1 MIYNVCVIIFSEVSA
16 MKKTLKSVICCI
28 LSCLMIFS
36 SSALAFAADGETTPV
51 IVVNDIN
58 CNPIV
63 TDSDEVVFDFSSLN
77 MPNYFMKPFSE
88 DIYEVFKPD
97 NLKSFVG
104 EDGQIDFL
112 GAAMAILGAVGITDD
127 VLDLVAKVT
136 TIYGEISGVIDFKN
150 LDKID
155 YAQVKALIDKYID
168 EYNAKKQAFIDS
180 VKALAMNPDGTPAD
194 DTLGAGE
201 YPKAVSRYSSD
212 ELFELRTSELLTG
225 VADSIGEENTY
236 LFLYDWRL
244 DPLENAAKLNEF
256 VKNVKSNSGSDKV
269 RMLSEGYGSLIA
281 TAYFSQYASE
291 AASDIDN
298 YVSVSS
304 SFLGSSIF
312 GDLYCGELM
321 SNESDINVR
330 TSAVIRYIND
340 RSDNPITFGIGWLV
354 SYILNREWEMQSFTY
369 DYTKLLQEYAQTYIY
384 GEFSALFE
392 NAPGLWALVPEDR
405 YQDAVAYTFGSA
417 DKANADLMAKTD
429 AFKAIQA
436 TGGDSLVKA
445 QKNGVN
451 VHVVALW
458 DIQILPVGET
468 NAVQSDGL
476 IDTYSQSYGA
486 SCIDINALQE
496 ARLVVQERDNDHD
509 HLSDTFKT
517 QDPRFTIAGIG
528 HFIDASVCALP
539 ENTWFIANM
548 KHNTF
553 NSESN
558 TMQFILWLLE
568 SGTQRTVWDN
578 NKYPQFLSIN
588 RYIGTGGTLRID
600 DGNGSLT
607 PGAFLLGDIDLDGK
621 VTAYDSLLADKI
633 ASGELTFEEGSL
645 PLKNGDVDGDGEVT
659 EKDADLIINISAG
672 LNSEFTSGVDITIPE
687 ANTENLRIAN
697 ATIRTVTTYNAVADT
712 MTLKLYAKNVQDE
725 STANLVINYDENMF
739 DFKSCEVK
747 DAASGVVV
755 AGKPEGIDGVITCA
769 YKFIGDV
776 ADEDFD
782 DNNEMLLA
790 TYNFDVKK
798 TVGETVIKAG
808 STFMTE
814 SGEKVYCTGAK
825 TEIKKEFFYL
835 LGDVNGD
842 HNVTTLDARYVLRMA
857 ARLEA
862 TPEELFAVA
871 DVNHDGKITPADA
884 RMILRVAARLDHF
897 DDSAES
903 GNIRVAE
910 SVDI

>member
-1 MIYNVCVIIFSEVSA
+1 

-36 SSALAFAADGETTPV
+36 SSALAFAADGEVTPV

-63 TDSDEVVFDFSSLN
+63 SDSDEVVFDFSSLQ

-104 EDGQIDFL
+104 DDGQIDFL

-127 VLDLVAKVT
+127 VLDLVAKAT
-136 TIYGEISGVIDFKN
+136 TIYGEISSVIDFKN

-155 YAQVKALIDKYID
+155 YAQVKALIEKYID

-180 VKALAMNPDGTPAD
+180 VKAIAMNPDGTSAD

-201 YPKAVSRYSSD
+201 YPRAVSRYSSD

-225 VADSIGEENTY
+225 VSDSIGEENTY

-256 VKNVKSNSGSDKV
+256 VKNVKSRSGSDKV

-281 TAYFSQYASE
+281 TSYFSQYASD

-304 SFLGSSIF
+304 SFLGSSVF
-312 GDLYCGELM
+312 GDIYCGELM
-321 SNESDINVR
+321 NNTSDINVR

-369 DYTKLLQEYAQTYIY
+369 DYTEMLQEYASKYIY
-384 GEFSALFE
+384 GEFSSLFE

-405 YQDAVAYTFGSA
+405 YQDAVAFTFGSA

-429 AFKAIQA
+429 AFKELQSA
-436 TGGDSLVKA
+436 GGDSLVNA
-445 QKNGVN
+445 QKNGVK

-458 DIQILPVGET
+458 DVQILPVGET
-468 NAVQSDGL
+468 NAVQSDGF

-486 SCIDINALQE
+486 SCIDINSLQK
-496 ARLVVQERDNDHD
+496 ARQVVQERDNDHD

-553 NSESN
+553 NSQSN

-568 SGTQRTVWDN
+568 TDAQHTVWDN

-588 RYIGTGGTLRID
+588 RYIGTGGTLRTD
-600 DGNGSLT
+600 DGNSSLT

-687 ANTENLRIAN
+687 NNTENLRTAK

-712 MTLKLYAKNVQDE
+712 MTLQLYAKNVQDE
-725 STANLVINYDENMF
+725 STANLVINYDGNMF

-747 DAASGVVV
+747 QATSGVIV
-755 AGKPEGIDGVITCA
+755 AGKPEDIDGVVTCA
-769 YKFIGDV
+769 YKFIDDV

-782 DNNEMLLA
+782 GNGEMLLA

-862 TPEELFAVA
+862 TPDDLLPVA

-903 GNIRVAE
+903 GNIRVAD

>member
-1 MIYNVCVIIFSEVSA
+1 MIYNVCVIIFLEVSA

-36 SSALAFAADGETTPV
+36 SSALAFAADGEVTPV

-63 TDSDEVVFDFSSLN
+63 SDSDEVVFDFSSLQ

-104 EDGQIDFL
+104 DDGQIDFL

-127 VLDLVAKVT
+127 VLDLVAKAT
-136 TIYGEISGVIDFKN
+136 TIYGEISSVIDFKN

-155 YAQVKALIDKYID
+155 YAQVKALIEKYID

-180 VKALAMNPDGTPAD
+180 VKAIAMNPDGTSAD

-201 YPKAVSRYSSD
+201 YPRAVSRYSSD

-225 VADSIGEENTY
+225 VSDSIGEENTY

-256 VKNVKSNSGSDKV
+256 VKNVKSLSGSDKV

-281 TAYFSQYASE
+281 TSYFSQYASD

-304 SFLGSSIF
+304 SFLGSSVF
-312 GDLYCGELM
+312 GDIYCGELM
-321 SNESDINVR
+321 NNTSDINVR

-369 DYTKLLQEYAQTYIY
+369 DYTEMLQEYASKYIY
-384 GEFSALFE
+384 DEFSSLFK

-405 YQDAVAYTFGSA
+405 YQDAVAFTFGSA

-429 AFKAIQA
+429 AFKELQSA
-436 TGGDSLVKA
+436 GGDSLVKA
-445 QKNGVN
+445 QKNGVK

-458 DIQILPVGET
+458 DVQILPVGET
-468 NAVQSDGL
+468 NAVQSDGFT
-476 IDTYSQSYGA
+476 DTYSQSYGA
-486 SCIDINALQE
+486 SCIDINSLQE
-496 ARLVVQERDNDHD
+496 ARQVVQERDNDHD

-553 NSESN
+553 NSQSN

-568 SGTQRTVWDN
+568 TDAQRTVWDN

-588 RYIGTGGTLRID
+588 RYIGTGGTLRTD
-600 DGNGSLT
+600 DGNSSLT

-687 ANTENLRIAN
+687 NNTENLRTAK
-697 ATIRTVTTYNAVADT
+697 ATIHTVTTYNAVKDT
-712 MTLKLYAKNVQDE
+712 MTLQLYAKNVQDK
-725 STANLVINYDENMF
+725 STANLVINYDGNMF

-747 DAASGVVV
+747 QAASGVVV
-755 AGKPEGIDGVITCA
+755 AGKPEGIDGVVTCA
-769 YKFIGDV
+769 YKFIDDV

-782 DNNEMLLA
+782 SNGEMLLA

-862 TPEELFAVA
+862 TPDDLFPVA

-903 GNIRVAE
+903 GNIRVAD
-910 SVDI
+910 SVNI